1 MKELF
6 KVFAKDIESE
16 HFTKREKII
25 FAVIVPVAFIL
36 IYGFLNWLMK

>member
-16 HFTKREKII
+16 KFTKREIII
-25 FAVIVPVAFIL
+25 FAVVVPVVFVL
-36 IYGFLNWLMK
+36 VLGFLDWLMK